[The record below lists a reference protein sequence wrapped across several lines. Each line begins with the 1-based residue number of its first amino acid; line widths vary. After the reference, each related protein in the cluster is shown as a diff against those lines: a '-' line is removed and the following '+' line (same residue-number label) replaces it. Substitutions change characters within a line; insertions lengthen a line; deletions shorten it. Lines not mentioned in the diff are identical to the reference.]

1 MILLSVNN
9 ERNFENVLMNHLVSI
24 VSLKKIEISNK
35 SLIQPT
41 TR

>member
-9 ERNFENVLMNHLVSI
+9 ERNFENVLMNRLVSI